1 MIGKFEGI
9 LRILATRN
17 GDVASHEDG
26 VGEPRDLCV
35 KAPPEEQP
43 GLYN

>member
-1 MIGKFEGI
+1 MIGNFEGI

-17 GDVASHEDG
+17 GDVVGHEDE
-26 VGEPRDLCV
+26 VAEPRDLCV

-43 GLYN
+43 GLCN